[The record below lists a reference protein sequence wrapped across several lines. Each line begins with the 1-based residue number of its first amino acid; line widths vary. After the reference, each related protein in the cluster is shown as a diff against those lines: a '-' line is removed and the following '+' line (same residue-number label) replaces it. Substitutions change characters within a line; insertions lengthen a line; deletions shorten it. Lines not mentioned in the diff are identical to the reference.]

1 MNGFILVN
9 KESGVSSNFIVQHIK
24 KKIKAKK
31 VGHLGTLDPLASGL
45 LILAINRA
53 TKFSSYFLESDKS
66 YDVEVELGAST
77 DTDDSTGKI
86 IYESNNFPVKSSIKN
101 ELESFIGESMQ
112 VPPFFSALKYK
123 GKPLYKYAREGELIA
138 KPPRKILVTRIESID
153 FDGKICS
160 FKIYCSKGT
169 YIRSIARDLGERL
182 GCGAHMKSLIRISQG
197 DFNLRNAKSASD
209 IIQEDIISIED
220 AFKNLEIIKI
230 QHNDEKKFIN
240 GVTIPNFNF
249 QDAQYRIFNKNN
261 NFVGIGEII
270 KNNLKHKQLV

>member
-153 FDGKICS
+153 FDGNICS

-197 DFNLRNAKSASD
+197 DFNVTNAKSASD
-209 IIQEDIISIED
+209 IIEEDIIRIED
-220 AFKNLEIIKI
+220 AFKNLEKIKI
-230 QHNDEKKFIN
+230 QHDDEKKFIN
-240 GVTIPNFNF
+240 GGTIPNFNF
-249 QDAQYRIFNKNN
+249 QNAQYRIFNKNN

>member
-197 DFNLRNAKSASD
+197 DFDVTNAKSASD
-209 IIQEDIISIED
+209 IVEEDIISIED
-220 AFKNLEIIKI
+220 AFKNLEKIKI
-230 QHNDEKKFIN
+230 QHDDEKKFIN

-249 QDAQYRIFNKNN
+249 QNAQYRIFNKNN